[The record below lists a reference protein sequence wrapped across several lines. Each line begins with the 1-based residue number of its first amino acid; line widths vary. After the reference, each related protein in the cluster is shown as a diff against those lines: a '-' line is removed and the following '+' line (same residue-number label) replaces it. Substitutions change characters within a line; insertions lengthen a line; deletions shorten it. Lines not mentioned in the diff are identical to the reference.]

1 VFSFFSRDENRRRVI
16 VSRGTR
22 STALSASEMP
32 RSHGLEWH
40 GTIWG
45 SVDAILAWCIWY
57 ALRHWATPQLV
68 YLLFCL
74 VLIKLVIPIGVPV
87 LPTTALPSSMVIFS
101 DSFPAGTSFAESS
114 EIASGELALSQ
125 AEMPSLSWTGWM
137 LVAWVLVSFAGLAR
151 LAWIYLR
158 TRRLL
163 AEARLIDPETMPF
176 SLFDLSEKVG
186 VAKV

>member
-1 VFSFFSRDENRRRVI
+1 MTPTPPPKLPGGRL
-16 VSRGTR
+16 R
-22 STALSASEMP
+22 SLKFP
-32 RSHGLEWH
+32 
-40 GTIWG
+40 
-45 SVDAILAWCIWY
+45 
-57 ALRHWATPQLV
+57 
-68 YLLFCL
+68 
-74 VLIKLVIPIGVPV
+74 
-87 LPTTALPSSMVIFS
+87 IFS

-114 EIASGELALSQ
+114 EIASGDLALSQ
-125 AEMPSLSWTGWM
+125 AEMPSLSWAGWM